1 MLPHD
6 ASDEEFWAPT
16 PAQISASVRNL
27 VGQAPRV
34 QAIAI
39 SGAGGRTISVI
50 DALETELGRPALGSD
65 TALYWAVKGD

>member
-1 MLPHD
+1 MPPHD

-16 PAQISASVRNL
+16 AAQISASVRNL

-39 SGAGGRTISVI
+39 SGASARTICVI
-50 DALETELGRPALGSD
+50 ER
-65 TALYWAVKGD
+65 